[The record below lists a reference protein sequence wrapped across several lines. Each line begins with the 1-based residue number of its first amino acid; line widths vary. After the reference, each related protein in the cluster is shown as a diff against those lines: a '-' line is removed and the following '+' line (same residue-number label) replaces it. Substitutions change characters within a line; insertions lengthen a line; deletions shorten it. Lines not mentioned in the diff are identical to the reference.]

1 MDLDFLLGLGFK
13 LLGSAPS
20 QTNSGLFKDKDTQ
33 QMAAW
38 PLPQSLTSLPRQG
51 LENSHVSGCSPLGQ
65 HGWGGKQ
72 GSQVWE
78 SSEHLF
84 LEMPRDA
91 EMEARTQAQLSPR
104 TALPTPMEDSQSLS
118 WPNSLLSE
126 VRKARPVEAMCSRS
140 HSKLQVGLILELR
153 LLAYAVEAAV
163 GHLLPR
169 ATCNP
174 VFLLSES
181 RMIPGAEALGPGTGW
196 RELC

>member
-1 MDLDFLLGLGFK
+1 MDLDFLLGLDFK

-20 QTNSGLFKDKDTQ
+20 QTLFKDKDTQ
-33 QMAAW
+33 QPGPGLRASHPSLSRAW
-38 PLPQSLTSLPRQG
+38 RTHTSLAALPLDSMG
-51 LENSHVSGCSPLGQ
+51 GEGSGG
-65 HGWGGKQ
+65 
-72 GSQVWE
+72 
-78 SSEHLF
+78 
-84 LEMPRDA
+84 
-91 EMEARTQAQLSPR
+91 ARSGRARSTFSLRCPGTQRWKPGTQPQLSPR

-174 VFLLSES
+174 LFLLSES